1 MADLEK
7 AVRDGLAAAV
17 SAPVA
22 YEVPAKR
29 TARLVV
35 VEQTGGQTR
44 ERGALQTAQVVAQC
58 WAETRR
64 DARALCD
71 EVAAAVPYLDA
82 MPEVARARVA
92 SCFRDRDMDSGSPRY
107 QLLIEIKS
115 I

>member
-1 MADLEK
+1 MFDLEK
-7 AVRDGLAAAV
+7 ACRDGLAAALAV
-17 SAPVA
+17 PVV

-29 TARLVV
+29 PARFVV

-44 ERGALQTAQVVAQC
+44 ERGVLQTAQIVAQC
-58 WAETRR
+58 WAETRK

-71 EVAAAVPYLDA
+71 EVAAAVPDLDA
-82 MPEVARARVA
+82 NPLIALARVA
-92 SCFRDRDMDSGSPRY
+92 SCFRDRDMDSGTPRY

>member
-7 AVRDGLAAAV
+7 AARDGLAAALSV
-17 SAPVA
+17 PVV

-29 TARLVV
+29 PARFVV

-71 EVAAAVPYLDA
+71 ECAAAVPDLDA
-82 MPEVARARVA
+82 LPEVATARVA
-92 SCFRDRDMDSGSPRY
+92 SCFRDYDMDGGSPRY

>member
-1 MADLEK
+1 MVDLEK

-29 TARLVV
+29 PARLVV

-64 DARALCD
+64 EARALCD
-71 EVAAAVPYLDA
+71 EVAAAVPDLDA
-82 MPEVARARVA
+82 MPEVASARVA